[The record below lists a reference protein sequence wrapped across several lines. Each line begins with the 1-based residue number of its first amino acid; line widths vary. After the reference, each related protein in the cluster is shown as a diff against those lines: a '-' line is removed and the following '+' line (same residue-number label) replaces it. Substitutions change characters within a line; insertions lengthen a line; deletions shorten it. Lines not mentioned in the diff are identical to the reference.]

1 MRGKRGISPLIA
13 TIILIAIALAGGLLV
28 YTYMTSMAGVLSAKG
43 QVSVEAIDLVRGSDG
58 KATFSITVK
67 NSGNK
72 PIKQLNVTLASESEA
87 SFLGISAANPLQPG
101 QTASYIKS
109 SGFTGTYTAGNSY
122 NVVIEAVFTDGST
135 FTTTV
140 SVKCR
145 SA

>member
-28 YTYMTSMAGVLSAKG
+28 YTYMTSMATVLSAKG
-43 QVSVEAIDLVRGSDG
+43 QISVEAIDLVRGSDG

-72 PIKQLNVTLASESEA
+72 PIKQLNVTLSGQSEA
-87 SFLGISAANPLQPG
+87 SFPGVSDANPLQPG

-109 SGFTGTYTAGNSY
+109 DLTGYVAGNSY

-145 SA
+145 ST